1 MESHNWS
8 PSTNLQQELKK
19 KKQKKTKKTKKKKT
33 LKMTKIECFFRK
45 IVFRGDFN
53 FPQFLG
59 SENQRKK
66 QI

>member
-1 MESHNWS
+1 LVSFYKF
-8 PSTNLQQELKK
+8 TTRVKK
-19 KKQKKTKKTKKKKT
+19 KTKQNKTKKTKKQKT

-59 SENQRKK
+59 
-66 QI
+66 

>member
-1 MESHNWS
+1 MVSFYKFTTRVKK
-8 PSTNLQQELKK
+8 TN
-19 KKQKKTKKTKKKKT
+19 KQKKTKKQKT

-59 SENQRKK
+59 
-66 QI
+66 